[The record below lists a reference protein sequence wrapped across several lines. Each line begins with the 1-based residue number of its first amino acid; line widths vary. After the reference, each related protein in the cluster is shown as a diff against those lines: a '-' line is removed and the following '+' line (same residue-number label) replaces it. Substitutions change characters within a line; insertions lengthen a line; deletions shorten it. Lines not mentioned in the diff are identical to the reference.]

1 MIRRVFAALILMC
14 AVSITPLAATAASPV
29 TQFAICSGGAA
40 NFFGFQPW
48 YACLPKSCPNAGPN
62 SDDGTPKLC
71 SLSDV
76 YKIIFPIVDWILKG
90 AVFVSA
96 GMMFFMLF
104 KIATSRGNASQYS
117 TAISGIR
124 DAVVGLLI
132 SVLAVAILNF
142 VVGAF

>member
-1 MIRRVFAALILMC
+1 MIRRIFTAIVMVC
-14 AVSITPLAATAASPV
+14 AFSLTPLSASAASPV
-29 TQFAICSGGAA
+29 SQIAISTGGAA

-48 YACLPKSCPNAGPN
+48 YSCLPKSCPGGT
-62 SDDGTPKLC
+62 SDGSPKLC
-71 SLSDV
+71 KLTDIYLV
-76 YKIIFPIVDWILKG
+76 IFPIVDWILKA
-90 AVFVSA
+90 AVFISA

-124 DAVVGLLI
+124 DAVVGLVI
-132 SVLAVAILNF
+132 SVLAVAILTF

>member
-1 MIRRVFAALILMC
+1 MIRRIFAAIVMVC
-14 AVSITPLAATAASPV
+14 AFSLTPLSASAASPV
-29 TQFAICSGGAA
+29 SQVAICTGGAA

-48 YACLPKSCPNAGPN
+48 YSCLPKSCPDTVKPTT
-62 SDDGTPKLC
+62 DGKPKICKLTDIY
-71 SLSDV
+71 LV
-76 YKIIFPIVDWILKG
+76 IFPIVDWILKA
-90 AVFVSA
+90 AVFISA

-124 DAVVGLLI
+124 DAVVGLVI
-132 SVLAVAILNF
+132 SVLAVAILTF

>member
-1 MIRRVFAALILMC
+1 MIRRFFAAFVMMC
-14 AVSITPLAATAASPV
+14 AIGLTPLSASAASPV
-29 TQFAICSGGAA
+29 SQVAVCSNGAE
-40 NFFGFQPW
+40 NFFWFQPW
-48 YACLPKSCPNAGPN
+48 YACLQTN
-62 SDDGTPKLC
+62 SDGSPKLTK
-71 SLSDV
+71 LTDV
-76 YKIIFPIVDWILKG
+76 YLIIFPIVDWILKS

-104 KIATSRGNASQYS
+104 KIATSRGNASQYG
-117 TAISGIR
+117 TAIAGIR